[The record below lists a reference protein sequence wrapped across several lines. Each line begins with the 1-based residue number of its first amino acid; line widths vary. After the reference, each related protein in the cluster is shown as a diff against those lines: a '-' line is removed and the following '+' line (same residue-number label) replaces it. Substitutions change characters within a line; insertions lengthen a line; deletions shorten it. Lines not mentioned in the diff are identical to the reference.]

1 MTRETMAEK
10 NKVLKEKI
18 DLLQKS
24 LEEKR
29 SEANLLAQN
38 ECSDMKEEL
47 SILKHLEIFDRDIL
61 DKLICEIKIYSED
74 EIEIVWNTEDF
85 ISKMFDA

>member
-1 MTRETMAEK
+1 
-10 NKVLKEKI
+10 
-18 DLLQKS
+18 
-24 LEEKR
+24 
-29 SEANLLAQN
+29 
-38 ECSDMKEEL
+38 MKEEL

>member
-1 MTRETMAEK
+1 MK
-10 NKVLKEKI
+10 IKKVDDKPMVIHTK
-18 DLLQKS
+18 K
-24 LEEKR
+24 K
-29 SEANLLAQN
+29 
-38 ECSDMKEEL
+38 
-47 SILKHLEIFDRDIL
+47 DIL